1 MFDFFMQEVLGMH
14 LLSELV
20 WLVLMDM
27 GASQASPVWGSVHFF
42 IYDTIKISILLVS
55 LIFFISYIQSYFP
68 PERTKRILTGFTG
81 VKGAAIAA
89 LLGTVTPFCSFSVF
103 RFLSALPGQG
113 CRWG

>member
-1 MFDFFMQEVLGMH
+1 MFDFIMQEILGMH
-14 LLSELV
+14 WLSELV
-20 WLVLMDM
+20 WLLLGRL

-42 IYDTIKISILLVS
+42 LYDTIKISILLVS

-89 LLGTVTPFCSFSVF
+89 LLGTVTPFCS
-103 RFLSALPGQG
+103 
-113 CRWG
+113 C